1 LRLPI
6 SPYPAQA
13 EACATLLIVHMLDRR
28 AVDCHVAPPF
38 TGARRAFAENRGKSA
53 SRIRS
58 LDAGETRMNEYRHP
72 RSVPG
77 MVAALIIIT
86 VGVIL
91 LLDRMGIIDGG
102 DLFKFWP
109 MLLVAGGLSHLLR
122 PDEGG
127 KVGGAL
133 MVAVGVLFQLKNL
146 GIIRLDWSTAWPI
159 LIIAVGAALLWRAL
173 SGPSLTRATRD
184 AFNESVV
191 FGGAKLRS
199 DTKDF
204 RGGKLFAVFGGYEI
218 DLTKADIAQDEV
230 LLDVTA
236 IFGGIEI
243 RLPAHWRIVSKVTP
257 ILGGF
262 EDKTDYPK
270 ADLPGGPKTL
280 ILQGLAMFGGIE
292 VKN

>member
-1 LRLPI
+1 
-6 SPYPAQA
+6 
-13 EACATLLIVHMLDRR
+13 
-28 AVDCHVAPPF
+28 
-38 TGARRAFAENRGKSA
+38 
-53 SRIRS
+53 
-58 LDAGETRMNEYRHP
+58 MNEYRHP

-109 MLLVAGGLSHLLR
+109 MLLVAGGLAHLLR
-122 PDEGG
+122 PDDGRR
-127 KVGGAL
+127 VPGAL
-133 MVAVGVLFQLKNL
+133 LLTVGVLFQLRNL
-146 GIIRLDWSTAWPI
+146 DIIRLDWSAVWPT

-173 SGPSLTRATRD
+173 SGPRLTAAARD

-204 RGGKLFAVFGGYEI
+204 RGGKLFAIFGGYEI

-236 IFGGIEI
+236 IFGGIDI
-243 RLPAHWRIVSKVTP
+243 RVPPHWRIVSKVTP

-270 ADLPGGPKTL
+270 ADLPGGQKTL